1 MTTSALAI
9 ASPRLSVY
17 SAAYPIHP
25 EAITEAIMVQVTR
38 RELLT
43 GAAALGASATVPG
56 ARTRPASA
64 QTTPKPEL
72 VVAQGGDVSKFDPH
86 FSTSSNDI
94 RVSFNLFD
102 NLVSRFPNGKLQP
115 GLATEWKL
123 QGPTQWTFKIRPG
136 VKWHTGDPFTAADAK
151 FSLERTWDPKIGT
164 RVSTVFTTID
174 RIEALDP
181 STLVIHTKKPDPLL
195 PARLAFYG
203 GQIVPKKYVEASGN
217 DTFNAKPVGTG
228 PVRFVSWVKDDKLT
242 VEANPDYFGGKPD
255 FDRLIVRAIPET
267 APRIAALLKGEVDII
282 TQLPPDQGERVAA
295 NPATRVV
302 GALYAG
308 LYVLSVN
315 SKRPPLDN
323 PLVKQALSL
332 AIDRELIVKELWK
345 GRGIV
350 PSGPIAKGDNHFDPK
365 LPPLAYNPKE
375 ARERLKKAG
384 YKGEEIIIETTV
396 AYVSQ
401 DKAMSEAIAAMWKD
415 VGVNVKVEVIE
426 YSVRAQKN
434 REKSFKGV
442 WWADPTS
449 TLGDPDGMMWRLL
462 GPGGIMD
469 YWRDPKFDELG
480 NAARFSVDEKFRSE
494 AYREMTRVFLENFPW
509 MIVIQPYEDYGL
521 QKYVEFTPNP
531 NQQFEIRRFNFKF
544 RRA

>member
-1 MTTSALAI
+1 M
-9 ASPRLSVY
+9 
-17 SAAYPIHP
+17 
-25 EAITEAIMVQVTR
+25 EVTR
-38 RELLT
+38 RELLK
-43 GAAALGASATVPG
+43 GAAALGAAGALSHALPGSAQ
-56 ARTRPASA
+56 A
-64 QTTPKPEL
+64 QTTQKKEL
-72 VVAQGGDVSKFDPH
+72 VVAQGGDIARFDPH
-86 FSTSSNDI
+86 YSTSSNDI
-94 RVSFNLFD
+94 RWSFNIFD
-102 NLVSRFPNGKLQP
+102 NLTSRHPDGKLYP

-123 QGPTQWTFKIRPG
+123 QNQTQWTFKLRPG
-136 VKWHTGDPFTAADAK
+136 VKFHNGDPFTSADAK
-151 FSLERTWDPKIGT
+151 FSLERTYDPNAKT
-164 RVSTVFTTID
+164 MVATVFTTID

-181 STLVIHTKKPDPLL
+181 TTLVIHTKKPDPLL

-267 APRIAALLKGEVDII
+267 APRVAALLKGEIDII

-295 NPATRVV
+295 NSTTRVA

-308 LYVLSVN
+308 LYVLGVN

-365 LPPLAYNPKE
+365 LAPLAYNPKE

-384 YKGEEIIIETTV
+384 YKGEEIFIETTV

-415 VGVNVKVEVIE
+415 VGVNAKVEVIE

-434 REKSFKGV
+434 REKSFKGA

-480 NAARFSVDEKFRSE
+480 NAARFSVDEKFRGE
-494 AYREMTRVFLENFPW
+494 AYREMTKVFLENMPW
-509 MIVIQPYEDYGL
+509 LIVIQPYEDYGL
-521 QKYVEFTPNP
+521 QKYLEFTPNP